1 MAPGPRGR
9 AAIPYDAD
17 VMTSPVGART
27 LEDYG
32 QRLDRVLAYLADHL
46 DADVDLE
53 RLAQVACFS
62 PFHFHRVYRAVQG
75 EKVAETVR
83 RMRLHRAA
91 CDLLEDE
98 QPIERVA
105 ARAGY
110 GSQAA
115 FTRAFRSAY
124 GAPPAAYRTS
134 ALSAGERPYVV
145 EERTIQAMRV
155 ATLLHVG
162 DYAGIGP
169 AFDRLNALA
178 VSRGVVGP
186 STRYFGIFHDD
197 PAGTPMEA
205 LRSQA
210 CVTVPDDFVAEGD
223 VRVSAIA
230 GGRYGAV
237 LHVGPYAELH
247 RAYEWLYRE
256 WLLREGREPGEG
268 PCVEEYLN
276 DPRTTPASELRSE
289 VWLPLRA

>member
-1 MAPGPRGR
+1 MPPAMTTVAP
-9 AAIPYDAD
+9 
-17 VMTSPVGART
+17 RT

-32 QRLDRVLAYLADHL
+32 QRLDRVLAYLAEHL
-46 DADVDLE
+46 DAEVDLE
-53 RLAQVACFS
+53 RLSQVACFS
-62 PFHFHRVYRAVQG
+62 PFHFHRIYRAVQG
-75 EKVAETVR
+75 ETVAETVR

-91 CDLLEDE
+91 CELLDGAR
-98 QPIERVA
+98 PIERVA

-115 FTRAFRSAY
+115 FTRAFRTAY

-134 ALSAGERPYVV
+134 ARSVGPYAA
-145 EERTIQAMRV
+145 EERTIPALCV
-155 ATLLHVG
+155 AALRHVG

-178 VSRGVVGP
+178 VSRGVVEA

-197 PAGTPMEA
+197 PAGTPVEA
-205 LRSQA
+205 LRSDA
-210 CVTVPDDFVAEGD
+210 CVTVPHDFVPEGD
-223 VRVSAIA
+223 VRVSTIA
-230 GGRYGAV
+230 GGRYGVV

-256 WLLREGREPGEG
+256 WLLDGGRLPGDG

-276 DPRTTPASELRSE
+276 DPRTTPAPELRTE
-289 VWLPLRA
+289 VSLPITT